1 MASEA
6 LSNVVDVKEMRQP
19 DLPEEWQ
26 RRCAETTARLKET
39 EGELTMVQKRLT
51 NMGALLETAAGQRTS
66 KMSTLQADVAEER
79 RLRKEAEDKLWAERR
94 RCQDLEGMLS
104 HEHRLRRDAEAAH
117 HGPGEL
123 QKLRANLASEK
134 KARAAAEALAKSV
147 AAESRAPRLG
157 TEESARKA
165 RKPQLVETAGTPA
178 IHKAP
183 VKATSTATCPVPRED
198 LERLEVRSRIL
209 QAENAAMRMEAF
221 QQRARLREQQEL
233 HHMAAEEMRIRQL
246 ECAGNESAT
255 VVKPHFWRPRGLP
268 GTWRRQRFCSRSRR
282 GPGKRSFPPWSR
294 TCAPARC
301 LPGFKSTFSVICPQE
316 PSKSAD
322 GLAGAD
328 RR

>member
-1 MASEA
+1 
-6 LSNVVDVKEMRQP
+6 
-19 DLPEEWQ
+19 
-26 RRCAETTARLKET
+26 
-39 EGELTMVQKRLT
+39 
-51 NMGALLETAAGQRTS
+51 MGALLETAAGQRTS

-104 HEHRLRRDAEAAH
+104 HEHRLRRDAEEGASRVAAH

-147 AAESRAPRLG
+147 AAEPRAPRLG
-157 TEESARKA
+157 TEENSRKA
-165 RKPQLVETAGTPA
+165 RKPQLVDTAGTPA

-233 HHMAAEEMRIRQL
+233 HHMAAEEMRTRQL
-246 ECAGNESAT
+246 EAQRIARDLEKTKVLLEESQRARQAELSAM
-255 VVKPHFWRPRGLP
+255 VKNMCSSKTPSGVQVHIQRHLP
-268 GTWRRQRFCSRSRR
+268 
-282 GPGKRSFPPWSR
+282 
-294 TCAPARC
+294 
-301 LPGFKSTFSVICPQE
+301 
-316 PSKSAD
+316 
-322 GLAGAD
+322 AGAVEV
-328 RR
+328 RGRLGGS

>member
-246 ECAGNESAT
+246 EAQRIARDLEKTKVLLEESQRARQAELSAM
-255 VVKPHFWRPRGLP
+255 VKNMCSSKMPSGVQVHIQRHLP
-268 GTWRRQRFCSRSRR
+268 
-282 GPGKRSFPPWSR
+282 
-294 TCAPARC
+294 
-301 LPGFKSTFSVICPQE
+301 
-316 PSKSAD
+316 
-322 GLAGAD
+322 AGAVEV
-328 RR
+328 RGRLGGS

>member
-1 MASEA
+1 
-6 LSNVVDVKEMRQP
+6 EMRQP

-178 IHKAP
+178 IHKA
-183 VKATSTATCPVPRED
+183 
-198 LERLEVRSRIL
+198 
-209 QAENAAMRMEAF
+209 
-221 QQRARLREQQEL
+221 
-233 HHMAAEEMRIRQL
+233 
-246 ECAGNESAT
+246 SA
-255 VVKPHFWRPRGLP
+255 W
-268 GTWRRQRFCSRSRR
+268 Q
-282 GPGKRSFPPWSR
+282 
-294 TCAPARC
+294 
-301 LPGFKSTFSVICPQE
+301 
-316 PSKSAD
+316 
-322 GLAGAD
+322 
-328 RR
+328 